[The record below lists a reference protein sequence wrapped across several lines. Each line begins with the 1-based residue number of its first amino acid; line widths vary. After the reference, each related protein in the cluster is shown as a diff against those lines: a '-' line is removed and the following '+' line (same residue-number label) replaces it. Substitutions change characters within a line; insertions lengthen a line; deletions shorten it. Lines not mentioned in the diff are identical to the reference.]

1 VLKMADSPVSGPPEE
16 PPAPDQE
23 GEIIPPA
30 PKGGASAQGM
40 TPKAVAVIARL
51 ARIDPG
57 SETLRRLTDG
67 LMAAAV
73 EAAAGYARD
82 AISPATQA
90 AYQRDWISFASW
102 CEERDVNPGDL
113 PIDPVVVAAYL
124 ASLAKTHGTSALRG
138 RVAAIGYHHRR
149 RGVAFLSTHPVI
161 RETLSGIG
169 RAHGKP
175 VRPAA
180 ALTSV
185 EVKRLIATCAEDLRG
200 TRDRALLL
208 VGFAGAFR
216 RSELVGIDF
225 HHLRFEQGGVVIHLP
240 RSKADQEAK
249 GVDVTLPR
257 MRDAVTGAPSE
268 TCPVRALE
276 TWLRKAKI
284 RRGAVFRAISVHGH
298 LESSLTPR
306 GVHTILRH
314 RASLAKLTVHASE
327 RLSPHGLRAGLITE
341 AYLAGAPDEQV
352 AAHTRHGDLSTM
364 RGYRRRARITTDN
377 PARLVDL

>member
-1 VLKMADSPVSGPPEE
+1 MTESPKSET
-16 PPAPDQE
+16 
-23 GEIIPPA
+23 
-30 PKGGASAQGM
+30 S
-40 TPKAVAVIARL
+40 KAVAVIARL
-51 ARIDPG
+51 ARIDP
-57 SETLRRLTDG
+57 SSDTLRHLSEG
-67 LMAAAV
+67 LLGVAV

-82 AISPATQA
+82 AISPATQVN
-90 AYQRDWISFASW
+90 YRRDWIAFAAW
-102 CEERDVNPGDL
+102 CEERQVDAGDL
-113 PIDPVVVAAYL
+113 PVDPVVVAGYL

-149 RGVAFLSTHPVI
+149 RGFAFATTHPVI

-185 EVKRLIATCAEDLRG
+185 EVKRLIKTCTEDLRG
-200 TRDRALLL
+200 MRDRALLL

-225 HHLRFEQGGVVIHLP
+225 HHLRFETDAVVIHLP
-240 RSKADQEAK
+240 RSKADQEGK

-257 MRDAVTGAPSE
+257 MRVATTGAASE

-276 TWLRKAKI
+276 AWLRKAKI
-284 RRGAVFRAISVHGH
+284 RRGPVFRAITAHGH
-298 LESSLTPR
+298 LEASLTPR

-314 RASLAKLTVHASE
+314 RAALAKLTVHASE

-352 AAHTRHGDLSTM
+352 AAHTRHGDLGTM
-364 RGYRRRARITTDN
+364 RGYRRRARITSDN

>member
-1 VLKMADSPVSGPPEE
+1 MTE
-16 PPAPDQE
+16 
-23 GEIIPPA
+23 
-30 PKGGASAQGM
+30 
-40 TPKAVAVIARL
+40 TPKAIALIARL
-51 ARIDPG
+51 ARIDPQ
-57 SETLRRLTDG
+57 SDTLRRLSEG
-67 LMAAAV
+67 LIGAAV

-90 AYQRDWISFASW
+90 AYRRDWIAFATW
-102 CEERDVNPGDL
+102 CEEREVDPGML
-113 PIDPVVVAAYL
+113 PVDPVVVAAYL
-124 ASLAKTHGTSALRG
+124 ASLAKTHGGSALRG

-149 RGVAFLSTHPVI
+149 RGFAFLTSHPVI

-200 TRDRALLL
+200 SRDRALLL

-216 RSELVGIDF
+216 RSELVGIDVLD
-225 HHLRFEQGGVVIHLP
+225 LRFDTNGAVIHLP
-240 RSKADQEAK
+240 RSKGDQEGK

-257 MRDAVTGAPSE
+257 MRNATTGAASD

-276 TWLRKAKI
+276 SWLRKAKI
-284 RRGAVFRAISVHGH
+284 RRGPVFRAITAHGH
-298 LESSLTPR
+298 LEAGLTAR
-306 GVHTILRH
+306 GVHVILRH
-314 RASLAKLTVHASE
+314 RATLAKLTVHESE

-352 AAHTRHGDLSTM
+352 AAHTRHGDLGTM

>member
-1 VLKMADSPVSGPPEE
+1 MNESE
-16 PPAPDQE
+16 PPVQSQQGEVLPPDAPD
-23 GEIIPPA
+23 
-30 PKGGASAQGM
+30 GGAEAPVPQP
-40 TPKAVAVIARL
+40 TTVAVIARL
-51 ARIDPG
+51 ARIDPT
-57 SETLRRLTDG
+57 SETLRRLSEG
-67 LMAAAV
+67 LLGAAV

-82 AISPATQA
+82 AISPATRA
-90 AYQRDWISFASW
+90 AYLRDWDGFATW
-102 CEERDVNPGDL
+102 CGEHDIDPGDL
-113 PIDPVVVAAYL
+113 PVDPVVVAAYL
-124 ASLAKTHGTSALRG
+124 ASLATVLGSSALRG
-138 RVAAIGYHHRR
+138 RVAAIAYHHRR
-149 RGVAFLSTHPVI
+149 RGFLFASSHPVI

-169 RAHGKP
+169 RTHGKP

-185 EVKRLIATCAEDLRG
+185 EIRRLIGTCAEDLRG
-200 TRDRALLL
+200 LRDRALFL

-216 RSELVGIDF
+216 RSELVGIDYR
-225 HHLRFEQGGVVIHLP
+225 HLRFEPDAVVIHLP
-240 RSKADQEAK
+240 HSKADQEGK

-257 MRDAVTGAPSE
+257 MRDAETGAASE

-276 TWLRKAKI
+276 TWLRRAKI
-284 RRGAVFRAISVHGH
+284 RRGSVFRAISVHGH
-298 LESSLTPR
+298 LEAGLTAR

-314 RASLAKLTVHASE
+314 RAALAKLTVHESE

>member
-1 VLKMADSPVSGPPEE
+1 MTDSPESGP
-16 PPAPDQE
+16 
-23 GEIIPPA
+23 
-30 PKGGASAQGM
+30 
-40 TPKAVAVIARL
+40 PKAVAVIARL
-51 ARIDPG
+51 ARIDPR
-57 SETLRRLTDG
+57 SETLRHLSQG
-67 LMAAAV
+67 LLGVAV

-90 AYQRDWISFASW
+90 AYHRDWIAFAGW
-102 CEERDVNPGDL
+102 CEEREVDAGDL
-113 PIDPVVVAAYL
+113 PVDPVVVAAYL
-124 ASLAKTHGTSALRG
+124 ASLAETHGTSALRG

-149 RGVAFLSTHPVI
+149 RGFAFLTTHPVI

-169 RAHGKP
+169 RTHGKP

-185 EVKRLIATCAEDLRG
+185 EVKQLIGTCAEDLRG
-200 TRDRALLL
+200 LRDRALLL

-216 RSELVGIDF
+216 RSELVGIGY
-225 HHLRFEQGGVVIHLP
+225 HHLRFEADAVVIHLP
-240 RSKADQEAK
+240 RSKADQEGK
-249 GVDVTLPR
+249 GVDVALPR
-257 MRDAVTGAPSE
+257 MRHATSGAASE

-284 RRGAVFRAISVHGH
+284 RRGPVFRAISVHGH
-298 LESSLTPR
+298 LEAGLTPR
-306 GVHTILRH
+306 SVHTILRH
-314 RASLAKLTVHASE
+314 RATLAKLTVHASE

-364 RGYRRRARITTDN
+364 RSYRRRARITTDN

>member
-1 VLKMADSPVSGPPEE
+1 MATDDIDPPT
-16 PPAPDQE
+16 PAHE
-23 GEIIPPA
+23 GEVVAHAATESRTRVPA
-30 PKGGASAQGM
+30 SPA
-40 TPKAVAVIARL
+40 KAVAVIARL
-51 ARIDPG
+51 ARIDP
-57 SETLRRLTDG
+57 ETLRHLSEG
-67 LMAAAV
+67 LLGVAV
-73 EAAAGYARD
+73 EAAAAYARD

-90 AYQRDWISFASW
+90 AYQRDWSEFAAW
-102 CEERDVNPGDL
+102 CEDRKVDARDL
-113 PIDPVVVAAYL
+113 PVDPVVVAAYL
-124 ASLAKTHGTSALRG
+124 ASLAKTHGSSALRG

-149 RGVAFLSTHPVI
+149 RGFAFLTSHPVI

-185 EVKRLIATCAEDLRG
+185 EVKRLIETCAEDLRG
-200 TRDRALLL
+200 ARDRALLL

-216 RSELVGIDF
+216 RSELAGIDF
-225 HHLRFEQGGVVIHLP
+225 RDLRFETDSVVIHLP
-240 RSKADQEAK
+240 RSKADQEGK
-249 GVDVTLPR
+249 GVDVVLPR
-257 MRDAVTGAPSE
+257 MRNATTGSASV

-276 TWLRKAKI
+276 AWLRKAKI
-284 RRGAVFRAISVHGH
+284 RRGRVFRAITVHGH
-298 LESSLTPR
+298 LEAGLTPR
-306 GVHTILRH
+306 GVHTILRY
-314 RASLAKLTVHASE
+314 RATLAKLTVHESE

>member
-1 VLKMADSPVSGPPEE
+1 MTESPAVKPS
-16 PPAPDQE
+16 
-23 GEIIPPA
+23 
-30 PKGGASAQGM
+30 
-40 TPKAVAVIARL
+40 KAVAVIARL
-51 ARIDPG
+51 ARIDPA
-57 SETLRRLTDG
+57 SETLSHLSEG
-67 LMAAAV
+67 LLGVAV

-90 AYQRDWISFASW
+90 AYRRDWLAFASW
-102 CEERDVNPGDL
+102 CEARQVDAGDL
-113 PIDPVVVAAYL
+113 PVDPVVVAGYL
-124 ASLAKTHGTSALRG
+124 ASLAPTHGTSALRG
-138 RVAAIGYHHRR
+138 RVAAIAYHHRR
-149 RGVAFLSTHPVI
+149 RGFAFPSTHPVI
-161 RETLSGIG
+161 RETLSGIA
-169 RAHGKP
+169 RTHGKP
-175 VRPAA
+175 IRPAA

-225 HHLRFEQGGVVIHLP
+225 HHLRFETEGVVIHLP
-240 RSKADQEAK
+240 RSKADQEGK

-257 MRDAVTGAPSE
+257 MRNATTGAASE

-298 LESSLTPR
+298 LETGLTPR

-314 RASLAKLTVHASE
+314 RATLAKLTVHESE

-352 AAHTRHGDLSTM
+352 AAHTRHGDLGTM